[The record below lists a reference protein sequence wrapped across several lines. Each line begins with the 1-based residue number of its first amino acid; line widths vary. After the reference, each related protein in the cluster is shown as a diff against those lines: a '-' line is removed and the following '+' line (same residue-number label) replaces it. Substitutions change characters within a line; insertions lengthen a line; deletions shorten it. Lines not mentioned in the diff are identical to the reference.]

1 MRRQQG
7 FSMLEVLI
15 TMIVISVGL
24 LGIAGLIITNMKA
37 NHSAYSRGQATILAM
52 DIIDRMRANRTVAQ
66 AGAPYIIDVEAPT
79 PAAVATVGDRDIRE
93 WRMALASAIKEGT
106 GGVAFDASG
115 NVTVTIQWNDTR
127 ATGDGATIGLK
138 KQQFVQET
146 RL

>member
-52 DIIDRMRANRTVAQ
+52 DIIDRMRANRNIAQ
-66 AGAPYIIDVEAPT
+66 AGAPYVIDVNAAT
-79 PAAVATVGDRDIRE
+79 PAAAATVGDRDIKE
-93 WRMALASAIKEGT
+93 WRDALASALKEGT
-106 GGVAFDASG
+106 GGVAFDVSG
-115 NVTVTIQWNDTR
+115 NVTVTIQWDDTR
-127 ATGDGATIGLK
+127 ATGDGSKIGLK
-138 KQQFVQET
+138 KQTFTQET